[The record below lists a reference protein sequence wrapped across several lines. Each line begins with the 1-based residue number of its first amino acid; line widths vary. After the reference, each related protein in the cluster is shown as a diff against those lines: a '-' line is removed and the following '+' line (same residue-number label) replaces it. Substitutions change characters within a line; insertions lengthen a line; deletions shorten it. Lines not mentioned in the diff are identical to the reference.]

1 MAQVELMHKLNNATQ
16 DERYTSG
23 RCLIMYDL
31 DSRIQFVRP
40 ENKGAYQQQGYT
52 EYRPVVMPEI
62 PALAGTVTE
71 QPETEQEPEQ
81 QPAPALEPAKPK
93 KPGRKKVSNEQ
104 V

>member
-1 MAQVELMHKLNNATQ
+1 MAQVELMHKLNNATKDQ
-16 DERYTSG
+16 RYTSG

-31 DSRIQFVRP
+31 DGRIQFVRP
-40 ENKGAYQQQGYT
+40 ENKGAWQQQGYT

-71 QPETEQEPEQ
+71 EPESEQEPEQ
-81 QPAPALEPAKPK
+81 QPVFEPAKPK
-93 KPGRKKVSNEQ
+93 KPGRKKVMSNEQ

>member
-1 MAQVELMHKLNNATQ
+1 MAQVELMHKLNNATK

-23 RCLIMYDL
+23 RCLIMYNL

-40 ENKGAYQQQGYT
+40 ENKGTWQQIGYT

-71 QPETEQEPEQ
+71 QP
-81 QPAPALEPAKPK
+81 ALEPAKPK
-93 KPGRKKVSNEQ
+93 KPGRKKAISNEQ